1 VTGWLPALLSSTFGG
16 VPDPECMSPD
26 REHGASSVHSAQFC
40 AGVNTGVSQEHQMI
54 TTRRLAAAAATAA
67 TALAFTGAAASG
79 AAAGS
84 LPALPSRVAHIGAA
98 TVTIRGDWKRASVK
112 LPRTH
117 LPRPEITRQP
127 SAVSHSVSR
136 HSVSRH
142 SVGRAES
149 TNWGGYTDVAKSGVA
164 LRYVTATF
172 NAPAVNCANSPR
184 GTSGYAYVS
193 AWTGL
198 DGWGSNT
205 VEQQGFDN
213 YCGPGND
220 PSGTFAWYEM
230 YPADP
235 VSFTGAN
242 PGDALQ
248 SSTFYNAS
256 TGNYTLAVTDL
267 TQNGAGISVT
277 VPCAGT
283 CKNHSAEVIS
293 EDPGGAVPTFNLA
306 DFGAQSYT
314 SAAVTSRSGVKGNLA
329 SGSLWNGFALTMT
342 DPGGALMTVPGTLQ
356 GNTAFLNVWRA
367 AS

>member
-1 VTGWLPALLSSTFGG
+1 MARLQSTLRNLRRGK
-16 VPDPECMSPD
+16 C
-26 REHGASSVHSAQFC
+26 R
-40 AGVNTGVSQEHQMI
+40 AGQEHQMI
-54 TTRRLAAAAATAA
+54 TTRRLAAVAAV
-67 TALAFTGAAASG
+67 ALAFAGLSASG
-79 AAAGS
+79 AAAS
-84 LPALPSRVAHIGAA
+84 PLHALPSRVEHIGSA

-117 LPRPEITRQP
+117 LPKPGITRQP
-127 SAVSHSVSR
+127 SAVS
-136 HSVSRH
+136 H

-172 NAPAVNCANSPR
+172 NAPAVNCANSPG
-184 GTSGYAYVS
+184 GTSGYAFVS

-220 PSGTFAWYEM
+220 PSGNYVWYEM

-235 VSFTGAN
+235 VAFTGAN

-256 TGNYTLAVTDL
+256 TGDYTLAVTDL
-267 TQNGAGISVT
+267 TQNGAGISVN
-277 VPCAGT
+277 VRCAGT
-283 CKNHSAEVIS
+283 CRNHSAEVIS
-293 EDPGGAVPTFNLA
+293 EDPGGAVPAYNLA

-314 SAAVTSRSGVKGNLA
+314 NAAVTSRSGVKGNLA

-342 DPGGALMTVPGTLQ
+342 DPGGALMTVPGALQ
-356 GNTAFLNVWRA
+356 GNTAFLNEWRA
-367 AS
+367 SS